1 MSKFFI
7 NRPIFAIVISIII
20 TLLGLIS
27 LSKLPIDRYP
37 QISPPQVQVRTAY
50 MGANAEVVSESVAAV
65 IEKQIVGV
73 QNMDYMQSTSTGDGS
88 YNLTVQFEQ
97 GTDADM
103 DTVNVQNRVAR
114 ALASL
119 PSEVQTV
126 GVTTTKSSGDM
137 AMVFSLVSPNGSYDR
152 TFLKNY
158 ATNYMM
164 DAIKS
169 VNGVGTVQEFG
180 ADYAMRIWLD
190 PTKMSKFGV
199 TITDVSNAIRS
210 QNKQAAAGALGSDP
224 IDKDQ
229 AFNTSVKVQGRLAE
243 ISEFENIVIKK
254 DKKNNL
260 LHLKDVAR
268 VELGAQS
275 YSVEPTSFSKET
287 GNDKPVAVFAV
298 SLTNDANALET
309 INAVK
314 EVIHQ
319 QEEAFPP
326 DMQAK
331 IIVDNTKFVKAS
343 MKEVVKT
350 FEEALILVAI
360 IVYLFL
366 QTWQSTVIPMIAVP
380 VSLIGTFAAFQ
391 VMGFTVNTLTLLA
404 MVLAIGLVVDD
415 AIVVIEAVEYEM
427 RYNGLKPKAATVA
440 AMEKVQGPVVGIAF
454 VLISVFVPVAFMGGL
469 TGVLYKQFALTVA
482 ISVIISAFVAL
493 TLTPALCGIM
503 LKPHKPKETTNIVGR
518 FLEWFNGFLD
528 RRIDQYGI
536 LLARWSNRLWATW
549 LALAIFLG
557 AAFGMMRMVP
567 SGFVPAEDS
576 GYFMVAVSLPPGATS
591 SRTKDV
597 LTDLGHFL
605 NEDKDS
611 DGTITVPGFDILA
624 GAAQTSGGVIFTS
637 LTDWGERT
645 QPDQQ
650 LGLKIRNTFM
660 HGSKDPRGTI
670 IPLNPPSLP
679 GLGNTG
685 GFSMYLINKAGHST
699 EQMNAVVQ
707 QFLGEAQKR
716 PEFRS
721 IYTTFNTSTPSYSFD
736 VNRDRA
742 ARDGVAVTDIYTA
755 LQGYYGG
762 MQLNDFTKF
771 GKNYKVML
779 QADNQF
785 RTDPSMNH
793 LLTVRNAAGQMV
805 PVDTYITPQKTTS
818 AFVVTRYNNFPAV
831 SIGGNAVQGVSSGD
845 AIKALEEVA
854 KDTLPQGYS
863 YDWGGQTR
871 EEIKAGSQVVII
883 FGFGIVFVFLVLAA
897 LYESWKVPFAVLLS
911 VPTGIFGAVLGPWL
925 FNMIGAMMKSTHFFA
940 LDIYFQIGLLTLV
953 GLAAKNA
960 ILIIEYAKIRVDERG
975 MNYVDAAIEAAKIR
989 LRPILMTSL
998 AFIIG
1003 CLPLMLASG
1012 AGAGARASLGVTVV
1026 FGMITATFFGVAIIP
1041 MLFIIMEKI
1050 GFKRH

>member
-50 MGANAEVVSESVAAV
+50 MGANAEVVSETVAAV

-73 QNMDYMQSTSTGDGS
+73 QNMDYMKSTSTGDGS

-164 DAIKS
+164 DAIQS

-180 ADYAMRIWLD
+180 SDYAMRIWLD

-268 VELGAQS
+268 IELGAQS
-275 YSVEPTSFSKET
+275 YSVEATSFSKET

-309 INAVK
+309 ISAVK
-314 EVIHQ
+314 QVIQQ

-350 FEEALILVAI
+350 FAEALLLVAI

-427 RYNGLKPKAATVA
+427 RYNGLKPKDATVA
-440 AMEKVQGPVVGIAF
+440 AMGKVQGPVIGIAF

-482 ISVIISAFVAL
+482 VSVIISAFVAL

-503 LKPHKPKETTNIVGR
+503 LKPHAPKSTTNIVGR

-536 LLARWSNRLWATW
+536 QLARWSNRLWATW

-567 SGFVPAEDS
+567 SGFVPEEDS

-591 SRTKDV
+591 SRTKEV

-605 NEDKDS
+605 NEDKDMN
-611 DGTITVPGFDILA
+611 GTITVPGFDVLS
-624 GAAQTSGGVIFTS
+624 GTAQTSGGVIFTS
-637 LTDWGERT
+637 LIDWGERT

-650 LGLKIRNTFM
+650 LGLKIRNTFI
-660 HGSKDPRGTI
+660 HGSKDPRATI
-670 IPLNPPSLP
+670 IPLNPPSIP

-721 IYTTFNTSTPSYSFD
+721 IYTTFNTATPSYNFD

-831 SIGGNAVQGVSSGD
+831 SIGGNTKQGVSSGD
-845 AIKALEEVA
+845 AIKALEAVA
-854 KDTLPQGYS
+854 KDTLPQGYT

-871 EEIKAGSQVVII
+871 EEIKAGSQVLII

-925 FNMIGAMMKSTHFFA
+925 FNMIGAMMQSTHFFA

-1041 MLFIIMEKI
+1041 MLFIIMEKL